1 MASVPDFQHVAVAPP
16 GVELVL
22 GQLNAAG
29 VEANL
34 MVEMR
39 ELGRACAR
47 KAARERSG
55 DPTGEVIYSE
65 LGAPIWTGGTIET
78 YISISRTGQC
88 AMGAASH
95 SRVGVDIEF
104 TDRDVSR
111 LLKTF
116 TPVEREVSQVVNPIA
131 LLCAKEAAGKSA
143 GVGLAGSILRWSVIS
158 SAADAKSL
166 LVRDLESGN
175 QWRVWIGEIGVG
187 DRSLQCAVALG
198 TEPVGN
204 DLLEIYESA
213 QVEIRPSGSQLWQE
227 GSQAVRERALS
238 GVVITAW
245 NPGLD
250 RPSIEE
256 NNHANELLLKRLET
270 YCSDI
275 WEADGFS
282 PDQTHREPGF
292 IAWELKPEIGLQIAR
307 EFGQLAIFYFE
318 ASGNRV
324 LLSV

>member
-1 MASVPDFQHVAVAPP
+1 MAAVPDFQHVVVAHP

-22 GQLNAAG
+22 GHLNAAS
-29 VEANL
+29 VESNL
-34 MVEMR
+34 MAEMR

-47 KAARERSG
+47 KAARKMSG
-55 DPTGEVIYSE
+55 DSAGEVIYSE
-65 LGAPIWTGGTIET
+65 LGAPLWTGGTVET
-78 YISISRTGQC
+78 HISISRTGQC
-88 AMGAASH
+88 AVGVASH
-95 SRVGVDIEF
+95 SRIGVDIEF
-104 TDRDVSR
+104 TDRDISR

-116 TPVEREVSQVVNPIA
+116 TPVEWELSQAVNPIA

-166 LVRDLESGN
+166 VVRDLESGN
-175 QWRVWIGEIGVG
+175 HWRVWIGEIAVG
-187 DRSLQCAVALG
+187 DRSLQCAIASE
-198 TEPVGN
+198 TEPSGD
-204 DLLEIYESA
+204 DLLEIYESS
-213 QVEIRPSGSQLWQE
+213 QVEVRPIGSQRWQE
-227 GSQAVRERALS
+227 GAQAVRERALS

-250 RPSIEE
+250 RPSCEV
-256 NNHANELLLKRLET
+256 NNKANELLLKRLET

-292 IAWELKPEIGLQIAR
+292 IAWEMEPEIGLQIAR

>member
-1 MASVPDFQHVAVAPP
+1 MAAVPDFQHVVVAPP
-16 GVELVL
+16 GVQLVL
-22 GQLNAAG
+22 GHLDAAS
-29 VEANL
+29 VKSNL
-34 MVEMR
+34 LVEMR
-39 ELGRACAR
+39 ELGRTCAS
-47 KAARERSG
+47 KAAREISG
-55 DPTGEVIYSE
+55 VAVGEVTYSE
-65 LGAPIWTGGTIET
+65 LGAPLWTGGTVET
-78 YISISRTGQC
+78 HISISRTGQC
-88 AMGAASH
+88 AIGAASH
-95 SRVGVDIEF
+95 SRIGIDIEF

-116 TPVEREVSQVVNPIA
+116 TPVEQELSQVVNPIA

-158 SAADAKSL
+158 STADAKSL
-166 LVRDLESGN
+166 LVRDLESGK

-198 TEPVGN
+198 TELVGN
-204 DLLEIYESA
+204 DLLEIYESS
-213 QVEIRPSGSQLWQE
+213 QVEIRPRGSQVWQE
-227 GSQAVRERALS
+227 GAQAVRERALS

-250 RPSIEE
+250 RPSCEE
-256 NNHANELLLKRLET
+256 NNQANELLLKRLET